1 MAVNVT
7 ETETKYDAPPGM
19 ALPHLEALPQ
29 VARTMVPDEDELEA
43 EYYDT
48 ADLRLIRGGVTLR
61 RRRGGEDAG
70 WHLKLPAGLD
80 SRREIRL
87 PLGRSGGRVPAELT
101 GGDRDLL
108 AAADKA
114 LRRDGLRRA
123 SHSAKLERAL
133 GLDSARPGAGRLT
146 PFTPAGQ
153 VVQAYLRSQ
162 ADTLKSLDPMVRRD
176 EPDSVHKMR
185 VTTRRLRSTL
195 QAFKKVIPRS
205 RTAGLVGELR
215 WLGEVLGESRD
226 IEVLSGHLRDDLA
239 GYPAELVIGPIEAR
253 IQGHF
258 APRRAAARTA
268 LLGALDSSRYLALRA
283 RYAGEAVT
291 PALGKKARRFTRQVK
306 KLQTSS
312 TNAGPRSCGPA
323 PATRGR
329 RPPALAT
336 GAGCVSAPDPRV
348 AGGVPRTGQTN
359 QPHHEQA

>member
-101 GGDRDLL
+101 GGDRGLL

-114 LRRDGLRRA
+114 LHR
-123 SHSAKLERAL
+123 
-133 GLDSARPGAGRLT
+133 AGRLT

-153 VVQAYLRSQ
+153 VVQAYLRSP

-185 VTTRRLRSTL
+185 VTPRRLRSTL
-195 QAFKKVIPRS
+195 QAFGKVIPRS

-268 LLGALDSSRYLALRA
+268 LLGALDSSR
-283 RYAGEAVT
+283 
-291 PALGKKARRFTRQVK
+291 
-306 KLQTSS
+306 
-312 TNAGPRSCGPA
+312 
-323 PATRGR
+323 
-329 RPPALAT
+329 
-336 GAGCVSAPDPRV
+336 
-348 AGGVPRTGQTN
+348 
-359 QPHHEQA
+359 